1 MSEHLAESWSPRR
14 WGVIIGG
21 VFCAQVG
28 LILWL
33 SDRRPSPPPPLRNV
47 PHMQVAGQVSQE
59 WVELTDPTLFALPH
73 VHGFSGPAW
82 LEFPHVG
89 LPRTEWTEA
98 VDAVPLATRS
108 ADLSLSTYMRTN
120 LFPSAELSAKP
131 VPAMTMP
138 PQPPLLELPT
148 QSTLRLTG
156 GLAARQLLTPLRLP
170 PQPPRTNNGELD
182 ILTNSVVQVLV
193 DAEGKPISIA
203 LLGSSGSP
211 EADHF
216 ALEQS
221 RAARFAPA
229 REAQEGVSL
238 AGASGPLVRL
248 SLGQIVFEWYTLPSA
263 SVGPTVERRGK
274 EQD

>member
-1 MSEHLAESWSPRR
+1 MSEHPAESWSPRR
-14 WGVIIGG
+14 WGLIIGG

-33 SDRRPSPPPPLRNV
+33 SDHRPSPPPPLRNV
-47 PHMQVAGQVSQE
+47 PHMQVAGQVSEE
-59 WVELTDPTLFALPH
+59 WLELTDPTLFALPH

-89 LPRTEWTEA
+89 LQRAEWAEA
-98 VDAVPLATRS
+98 ADTVPLATRP
-108 ADLSLSTYMRTN
+108 ADLSLSGYMQTN
-120 LFPSAELSAKP
+120 QFPSAELSAKP

-138 PQPPLLELPT
+138 PPPPLLELPT
-148 QSTLRLTG
+148 QSTFKLTG
-156 GLAARQLLTPLRLP
+156 GLAARQLLTALRLP

-203 LLGSSGSP
+203 LLASSGSL

-221 RAARFAPA
+221 RVARFEPA
-229 REAQEGVSL
+229 CEALEGIPQAGL
-238 AGASGPLVRL
+238 ASPLAHLCV
-248 SLGQIVFEWYTLPSA
+248 GQIVFEWYTLPTAWTGSK
-263 SVGPTVERRGK
+263 P
-274 EQD
+274 